1 MINLNDHIRT
11 IQDFPIPGI
20 LFYDITTL
28 IREGNVFNETIN
40 RLAESV
46 ESFKPFD
53 AIVAPESRGFIFAAP
68 LATRLNIGLIP
79 IRKPGK
85 LPCKTVS
92 KSYDLEYGT
101 NTIQMDIDALK
112 NGGRILIVDDLLAT
126 GGTVEAC
133 RCLVEENGGQ
143 VAAVAF
149 VIELTSLKG
158 REKIKTKNIV
168 SLLQY
173 K

>member
-28 IREGNVFNETIN
+28 VRKGGIFRETIN
-40 RLAESV
+40 RLAVSV
-46 ESFKPFD
+46 ESFQPFD
-53 AIVAPESRGFIFAAP
+53 AIAAPESRGFIFAAP
-68 LATRLNIGLIP
+68 LAAHLNVGLIP

-112 NGGRILIVDDLLAT
+112 NGNRILIVDDLLAT

-133 RCLVEENGGQ
+133 RSLVEENGGK
-143 VAAVAF
+143 VIAAAF
-149 VIELTSLKG
+149 VIELTSLNG
-158 REKIKTKNIV
+158 RSKIKTENIV

-173 K
+173 E

>member
-11 IQDFPIPGI
+11 IPDFPIPGI

-28 IREGNVFNETIN
+28 IRKGDVFNETIN

-46 ESFKPFD
+46 ELFKPFD

-68 LATRLNIGLIP
+68 LAARLNVGLIP

-101 NTIQMDIDALK
+101 NTVQMDIDAIK
-112 NGGRILIVDDLLAT
+112 EGGRVLIVDDLLAT

-133 RCLVEENGGQ
+133 RSLVEENGGQ
-143 VAAVAF
+143 VTAAVF

-158 REKIKTKNIV
+158 REKIKTKNII

-173 K
+173 E